1 MFLAKTREKKGVYN
15 FLVQNL
21 SKLGFH
27 FFGKKNYT
35 KSKWF
40 QSLMKFNMYF
50 APQKD
55 LIQGDT

>member
-35 KSKWF
+35 KSK
-40 QSLMKFNMYF
+40 
-50 APQKD
+50 
-55 LIQGDT
+55 